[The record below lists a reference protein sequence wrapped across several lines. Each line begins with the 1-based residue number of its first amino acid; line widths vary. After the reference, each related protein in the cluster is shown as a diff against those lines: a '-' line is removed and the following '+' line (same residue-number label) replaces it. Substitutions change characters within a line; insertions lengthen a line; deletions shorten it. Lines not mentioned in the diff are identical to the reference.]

1 MLTTAHHP
9 TTSAFRIHGGT
20 SLSGEVRVSG
30 AKNGVLPAMAAA
42 LLTTEPCIIENVP
55 DIDDVASMRAIIESV
70 GAEAS
75 EDSPGT
81 LVVRA
86 ERVAG
91 AGPPSELAVS
101 IRAGFLSMGALLGR
115 LGEAACCFPGGDV
128 IGQRPIDTH
137 LAGFGAL
144 GASVGRAGELFTAS
158 VAPGARLRGA
168 RIFMDYPSVLGTE
181 NVLLAATLAEGRSTI
196 VNAAA
201 EPEVVFLTQMLNA
214 MGANIRGAGTHT
226 IEIDGVPRLSGC
238 RVSVLPDRIEAGTF
252 AVAAA
257 MTGGDILIRGAEP
270 RHMDAILAK
279 LREAGATIDELPEGI
294 RVRREGALR
303 PIHVQALP
311 YPGLATDLQAPIA
324 ALLTQAGGTSY
335 VHERVFDNRLLYVD
349 ELRQLGAEIITS
361 GGTTAII
368 QGPTPLVGRTIRAL
382 DVRAGA
388 ALVLAGLVAGGTTVV
403 RDIHHLDRGYEALD
417 EKLRA
422 LGAQI
427 ERL

>member
-1 MLTTAHHP
+1 MQSVASRQA
-9 TTSAFRIHGGT
+9 TSRFRIEGGAA
-20 SLSGEVRVSG
+20 LRGDVRVSG

-55 DIDDVASMRAIIESV
+55 SIDDVPSMRAIIESV
-70 GAEAS
+70 GAEIDDS
-75 EDSPGT
+75 EPGV
-81 LVVRA
+81 LAIRA
-86 ERVAG
+86 DRVAA

-137 LAGFGAL
+137 LSGFGAL
-144 GASVGRAGELFTAS
+144 GARIGRAGEQFTARIP
-158 VAPGARLRGA
+158 PGDRLRGA

-181 NVLLAATLAEGRSTI
+181 NVMLAAAVAEGRSTI

-201 EPEVVFLTQMLNA
+201 EPEVVFLAEMLNA
-214 MGANIRGAGTHT
+214 MGASIRGAGSHT
-226 IEIDGVPRLSGC
+226 IEIDGVPRLHGC
-238 RVSVLPDRIEAGTF
+238 RIRVIPDRIEAGTF

-257 MTGGDILIRGAEP
+257 ITGGDVLIRDAEP
-270 RHMDAILAK
+270 RHMDAVLAK
-279 LREAGATIDELPEGI
+279 LMEAGVEIDEMEEGI
-294 RVRREGALR
+294 RVRRSQPLR

-324 ALLTQAGGTSY
+324 ALLTQADGTSY
-335 VHERVFDNRLLYVD
+335 IHERVFDNRLLYVD
-349 ELRQLGAEIITS
+349 ELRQLGAEIITT
-361 GGTTAII
+361 GGTTAIVLRR
-368 QGPTPLVGRTIRAL
+368 TPLVGRSVQAL

-388 ALVLAGLVAGGTTVV
+388 ALVLAGLVAEGSTVV

-417 EKLRA
+417 GKLRS
-422 LGAQI
+422 LGASI